1 MIEEWWHSVIDQEKG
16 EPPADVLILQDI
28 NSNIAILY
36 ERHHSFCY
44 NNDIKDYV
52 VKFLP
57 SYQFL
62 VVHSYLR
69 RKYGTRNSTSKDNK
83 NPIKHVRGDNRVHSV

>member
-1 MIEEWWHSVIDQEKG
+1 MVEEWCHSVIDQKKG
-16 EPPADVLILQDI
+16 EPPADLLIISGI
-28 NSNIAILY
+28 NSNTAILY
-36 ERHHSFCY
+36 ERYHSFCY

-62 VVHSYLR
+62 VVYSYMR
-69 RKYGTRNSTSKDNK
+69 RKYGTRNSTRKNNK
-83 NPIKHVRGDNRVHSV
+83 